1 MFTIISDGSCDL
13 DPVLAKEKGIEV
25 VPFYCSFDSQNYK
38 KEIAEIGIRDFYEE
52 MVANPTVFPKT
63 SMPSVD
69 DYMNVFLPHVKN
81 GDEILCL
88 CITTKFSGSYN
99 SAMTAKSMIEEDYEN
114 AVIHVV
120 DTQMDTVLQGL
131 FVLQIVKLRDAGYSI
146 TDALAKIEELIPT
159 GRIFFTVGSV
169 DYLLKGG
176 RAGKVAGAMVGALG
190 IKPLIIL
197 SEGEIHLGGIARGR
211 KKSLDKTIE
220 IIKKHFADG
229 KNNID
234 EYDIVV
240 GFGYDRQEAEEFRAA
255 VCEATGK
262 PQSEIDIFQI
272 GATIA
277 VHTGPYPLGVG
288 LVKKSL

>member
-99 SAMTAKSMIEEDYEN
+99 SAMTAKSMIEEDFEN

-146 TDALAKIEELIPT
+146 SDALAKIEELIPT